1 MTADERDRASDV
13 EPVRGTRLPPGR
25 SIPRGELHSLFEVC
39 AQEANDPKRR
49 ARGVRDAAML
59 TLLYVGGLRRTELA
73 SLRLSDY
80 DPEER
85 TVRIRGKGNKERQVY
100 AEAPSCS
107 SRAGSSSAA
116 RAIPTSRSSC
126 P

>member
-1 MTADERDRASDV
+1 M
-13 EPVRGTRLPPGR
+13 
-25 SIPRGELHSLFEVC
+25 
-39 AQEANDPKRR
+39 R

-59 TLLYVGGLRRTELA
+59 ALLYVGGLRRTELA

-100 AEAPSCS
+100 AEGGADLLL
-107 SRAGSSSAA
+107 SRAGSSSGA
-116 RAIPTSRSSC
+116 RAIPTSPSSC